1 MAADN
6 KKAGVSI
13 DKSHKYDRQLRLWG
27 DHGQAALE
35 TARVLLINAS
45 ATGTEILK
53 NLILPG
59 IGSFTIVDGHKVQGE
74 DIGNNF
80 FLTADSIG
88 KSRAQVATELLSEL
102 NEDVSGDFLE
112 ENVDDLLQKNPAF
125 FTSFTTVI
133 ATQLP
138 ES

>member
-6 KKAGVSI
+6 KKGTPGI
-13 DKSHKYDRQLRLWG
+13 DKNNKYDRQLRLWG

-35 TARVLLINAS
+35 TARVCLINAS

-59 IGSFTIVDGHKVQGE
+59 IGSFTIVDGNKVQGE
-74 DIGNNF
+74 DVGNNF
-80 FLTADSIG
+80 FLTADSVG
-88 KSRAQVATELLSEL
+88 KSRAQVTTELLSEL

-112 ENVDDLLQKNPAF
+112 EVGAHFLWILC
-125 FTSFTTVI
+125 
-133 ATQLP
+133 L
-138 ES
+138 